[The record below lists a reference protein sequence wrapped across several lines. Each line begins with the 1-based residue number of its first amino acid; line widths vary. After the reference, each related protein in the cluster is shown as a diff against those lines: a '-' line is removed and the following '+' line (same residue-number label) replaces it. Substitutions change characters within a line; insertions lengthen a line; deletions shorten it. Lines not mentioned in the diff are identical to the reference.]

1 MTDDEGTSQRT
12 ERLDWRKSKLLDWME
27 DLLCRRLG
35 ERECGLLIQW
45 DEQWHRLQSVGLSFD
60 DTD

>member
-35 ERECGLLIQW
+35 ERVCGLLIQW
-45 DEQWHRLQSVGLSFD
+45 DEQWH
-60 DTD
+60 